1 MSLPLQHQI
10 ISRAL
15 VLIEDEANWT
25 RIYVARAA
33 DGKPCACMDKSA
45 VRFCAI
51 GALARAAN
59 ELIEASGEVGIAK
72 AFAAEKFILKA
83 NNRPYDTLPCINDS
97 EGHAVIVG
105 MFKQALEARGLN

>member
-1 MSLPLQHQI
+1 MSLTLQQQI

-15 VLIEDEANWT
+15 ALIEDEANWT
-25 RIYVARAA
+25 RVYV
-33 DGKPCACMDKSA
+33 
-45 VRFCAI
+45 CAI

-97 EGHAVIVG
+97 EGHAVILG
-105 MFKQALEARGLN
+105 MFKQALENAK